1 MALEANPQLQIRQVV
16 SKVNWF
22 DVAVDATITSPDAC
36 VKLYASPIMR
46 AYTRTYLFLNFRKS
60 RLAFAEPVSVLRVP
74 SKAAAAR
81 ADSKNTAT

>member
-46 AYTRTYLFLNFRKS
+46 AYTST
-60 RLAFAEPVSVLRVP
+60 
-74 SKAAAAR
+74 
-81 ADSKNTAT
+81 